1 MIVCKLCNKEYKR
14 LDSSHLPKT
23 HKISVKDYL
32 EQFPGSEIISKESL
46 ELYSKGTIK
55 YFSNEENRKK
65 NVYTRTPEIIQA
77 QLLARQNTIKSNPEI
92 KKKMY
97 LPARNKK
104 ISEAKKE
111 YWKAISKDDRSVMLK
126 ANVLK
131 ARQNEG
137 EDNYL
142 RRLRRHG
149 IEGFKSNTM
158 LKINQTESSFETEMY
173 LFLESHN
180 ILFEKQKDIDGW
192 FFDCY
197 IPSKNLLI
205 EFDGDFWHPLTEEDC
220 KYKFQIN
227 RLHTDK
233 YKENVAINNGF
244 DIMRIRLSEKDKINE
259 LL

>member
-14 LDSSHLPKT
+14 LDSSHLSKT
-23 HKISVKDYL
+23 HKISVDDYL
-32 EQFPGSEIISKESL
+32 KQFPGSEIISKETRN
-46 ELYSKGTIK
+46 LYSKGTSN
-55 YFSNEENRKK
+55 YFSIDENRKK
-65 NVYTRTPEIIQA
+65 NVYIRTPEIIQA
-77 QLLARQNTIKSNPEI
+77 QVLARQNTIKSNPEI

-97 LPARNKK
+97 LPTRNKK
-104 ISEAKKE
+104 ISNAKKE
-111 YWKAISKDDRSVMLK
+111 YWKPISKNERSVMLK

-142 RRLRRHG
+142 RRLRKHG
-149 IEGFKSNTM
+149 IEGFKSNTL

-173 LFLESHN
+173 LFLATHD
-180 ILFEKQKDIDGW
+180 ILFEKQKEVNGW

-205 EFDGDFWHPLTEEDC
+205 EFDGDFWHPLTEEEC
-220 KYKFQIN
+220 KYKFQTK

-233 YKENVAINNGF
+233 YKENVAIKNGF
-244 DIMRIRLSEKDKINE
+244 NIIRIRLSEKEKIKDII
-259 LL
+259 